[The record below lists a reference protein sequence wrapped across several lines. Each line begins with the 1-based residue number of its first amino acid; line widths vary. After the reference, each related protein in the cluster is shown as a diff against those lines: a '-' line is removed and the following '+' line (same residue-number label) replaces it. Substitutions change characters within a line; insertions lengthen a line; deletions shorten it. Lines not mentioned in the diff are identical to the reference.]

1 MRNRSWRDRNES
13 DFKLGDVAPGGESRS
28 ERDIT
33 SRLNELAGGLDRV
46 GGQLESLWAVSVRW
60 ALAAVVMTVPAV
72 VMFHSQLSTL
82 QTENRAALVSISS
95 LHTKVMALQSDLSRL
110 EGILLEEAK
119 SPRAAK
125 LPPQMGEGAL
135 ALEFLLNAD
144 SGGVL
149 AAVYG
154 EILTIEETA
163 LGDASA
169 GGNLSYTMTIE
180 SEGGYLLRY
189 GRLAD
194 IADGLAVGDWVEVG
208 QRIGE
213 SNPA

>member
-1 MRNRSWRDRNES
+1 
-13 DFKLGDVAPGGESRS
+13 
-28 ERDIT
+28 
-33 SRLNELAGGLDRV
+33 
-46 GGQLESLWAVSVRW
+46 
-60 ALAAVVMTVPAV
+60 
-72 VMFHSQLSTL
+72 
-82 QTENRAALVSISS
+82 
-95 LHTKVMALQSDLSRL
+95 
-110 EGILLEEAK
+110 
-119 SPRAAK
+119 
-125 LPPQMGEGAL
+125 MGEGAL